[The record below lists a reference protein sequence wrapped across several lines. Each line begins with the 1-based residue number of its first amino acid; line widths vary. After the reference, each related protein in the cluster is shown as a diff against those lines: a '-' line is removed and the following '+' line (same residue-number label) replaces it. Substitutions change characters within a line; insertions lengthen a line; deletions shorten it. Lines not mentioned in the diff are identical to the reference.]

1 MRSFP
6 GISFLAF
13 LLLASPSVDAALQ
26 KGVVEAGKVRGQ
38 VSLKDASGRTANL
51 TTGATFREGHFVET
65 GANSSAEL
73 ILSNGATIVLSAE
86 TLVELKVFSQVASR
100 LIVPGKYR
108 ELSEEPS
115 PSVVQFDL
123 HRGKITGEARK
134 LNPSTQFTVKT
145 PVGLTRIRGTVWT
158 DEYVYD
164 INTQLGTQTTNC
176 VKGSIEVNDLE
187 GNLPVPAVG
196 GEQVIIVAPSQALR
210 NYLGN
215 GVWEDNPPNLNG
227 ARSQQSIGPSPDG
240 HGKDAFKDLADNS
253 GLPPGLTDPSS
264 YPPGRRPPVDPRLRP
279 PPPPPPAPR
288 DIFDR
293 IIEKET
299 QENVSPSGG

>member
-1 MRSFP
+1 MRSLI
-6 GISFLAF
+6 GISFLG
-13 LLLASPSVDAALQ
+13 LSLLASASLGAALQ

-38 VSLKDASGRTANL
+38 VTLKDASGRSANL

-73 ILSNGATIVLSAE
+73 ILSNGATLVVSAE
-86 TLVELKVFSQVASR
+86 TLVELKVFSQVASK

-158 DEYVYD
+158 DEYIYD
-164 INTQLGTQTTNC
+164 INNQLGTQTTNC
-176 VKGSIEVNDLE
+176 VKGAIEVNDLE
-187 GNLPVPAVG
+187 GNLPIPAVG
-196 GEQVIIVAPSQALR
+196 GEQVVIVAPSQAPR

-215 GVWEDNPPNLNG
+215 GQWDDNPPNLNG
-227 ARSQQSIGPSPDG
+227 VRSQVRTGPSPDG
-240 HGKDAFKDLADNS
+240 HAKGAFKDLADDS
-253 GLPPGLTDPSS
+253 SLPPGLTDEKT
-264 YPPGRRPPVDPRLRP
+264 YPPGPRQPLDPNLQP
-279 PPPPPPAPR
+279 DPTDPKPR
-288 DIFDR
+288 GIFER